1 MNLKYTLFK
10 LLEMVFLS
18 YTFPVTFS
26 ICTDFIGWIK
36 MSSTSFSRIV
46 FTGCFYKQVSLEG
59 RDSPMLAVDLNSKVI
74 KVLSLTLERWL
85 GFFSSNDMGFK
96 SQCFVAQPITKVR
109 NTCVSSP
116 CLVGIWFQ
124 KTRTSCYFGS
134 CGSHK

>member
-85 GFFSSNDMGFK
+85 GFFSSNAMGFIVSMFCSPAHHEGK
-96 SQCFVAQPITKVR
+96 KHLCLITLPR
-109 NTCVSSP
+109 GNLVSGNKDK
-116 CLVGIWFQ
+116 LLLWLLW
-124 KTRTSCYFGS
+124 
-134 CGSHK
+134 